1 MPNIDGGHYF
11 LTLLAPVKTGESI
24 LADGL
29 LTTHSHLLREE
40 LANLPT
46 AQQSPVSID
55 TGRLTHLISPFAR
68 CRRTHFLRMFLID
81 QPMFNG
87 RDPIDPLLN
96 VIVKKDPLVHQP
108 FDVLSRPWL
117 VLSADFDVRPNEPDQ
132 GLASWA
138 EGLWTNSEAEMR
150 AIFGHCHGF
159 DTVNSAGA
167 FADYVKRCQVD
178 TTMSFNDYWPGR
190 PPLKGPTLNNLIV
203 RALVPA
209 ALGGLLVLLLGGGW
223 WAILGAVAGL
233 ALGIWL
239 VIRLLWTNG
248 AKAFPPAP
256 DSDLPSVLKALHVQ
270 QRFAFFAEAVQ
281 EMDTDAL
288 HNSFG
293 QWLADVRPEDL
304 DSPTQAPGVI
314 RSDGVELATPELI
327 ADKQVDAQGKAVVL

>member
-11 LTLLAPVKTGESI
+11 LTLLVPVKLGEPVT
-24 LADGL
+24 ADGL
-29 LTTHSHLLREE
+29 VTTHSHLLREE

-55 TGRLTHLISPFAR
+55 TGLLSPFAR
-68 CRRTHFLRMFLID
+68 CRRTHFLRLFVID

-96 VIVKKDPLVHQP
+96 ILVKKDPMVHQP

-117 VLSADFDVRPNEPDQ
+117 AMSADFDLRPNEPDQ

-150 AIFGHCHGF
+150 SVFGHCHGF
-159 DTVNSAGA
+159 EEVNSATA
-167 FADYVKRCQVD
+167 FAAYLKRCQVN

-190 PPLKGPTLNNLIV
+190 PPLKGPTINSLIL
-203 RALVPA
+203 RAAVPA
-209 ALGGLLVLLLGGGW
+209 VLAGLAVLLLGGGW
-223 WAILGAVAGL
+223 WALPAAIAGL
-233 ALGIWL
+233 ALGAWL
-239 VIRLLWTNG
+239 VVRFLWTTG
-248 AKAFPPAP
+248 EKPFPPAP

-281 EMDTDAL
+281 EMDADAL
-288 HNSFG
+288 HRSFG
-293 QWLADVRPEDL
+293 QWLRDVRPEDL
-304 DSPTQAPGVI
+304 DGPAQAPGVI
-314 RSDGVELATPELI
+314 RSDGVLLPEPDLTP
-327 ADKQVDAQGKAVVL
+327 DKQVDAAGKAVML

>member
-11 LTLLAPVKTGESI
+11 LTLLAPVKVGEPVA
-24 LADGL
+24 ADGRV
-29 LTTHSHLLREE
+29 TTHSHLLREE

-55 TGRLTHLISPFAR
+55 TGLVSPFAR
-68 CRRTHFLRMFLID
+68 CRRTHFLRLFVID

-87 RDPIDPLLN
+87 RDPMDPLLN

-117 VLSADFDVRPNEPDQ
+117 AMSADFDLRPNEPDK

-159 DTVNSAGA
+159 DEVNSAGA
-167 FADYVKRCQVD
+167 FAAYVKRCQID

-190 PPLKGPTLNNLIV
+190 PPLKGPTISNLIL
-203 RALVPA
+203 RAAVPA
-209 ALGGLLVLLLGGGW
+209 VLAGLIVLLLGGGW
-223 WAILGAVAGL
+223 WALPAAIAGL
-233 ALGIWL
+233 ALGAWL
-239 VIRLLWTNG
+239 VVRFLWDTG
-248 AKAFPPAP
+248 VKPFPPAP

-281 EMDTDAL
+281 EMDADAL
-288 HNSFG
+288 HRSFG
-293 QWLADVRPEDL
+293 QWLADVRPSDL

-314 RSDGVELATPELI
+314 RSDGVLLPSPDLI
-327 ADKQVDAQGKAVVL
+327 PDKQVDAAGKAVLL